1 MMLRGYRGGDA
12 RLLSGPW
19 LAGELLGLPVRGR
32 PPLAEEAT
40 VEPPRDGSVELCIA
54 PGAAFVRYSE
64 LDWTARRARL
74 EIGIRPEAVDATA
87 MLLKTAVAHGFHVLN
102 LHRLYGW
109 VTPAADPPLPVLAGA
124 GFQREASV
132 PSGNWLDGAAV
143 ERQIWGAV
151 RRD

>member
-19 LAGELLGLPVRGR
+19 TAGELLGLPVHGR
-32 PPLAEEAT
+32 PPMLEDAA
-40 VEPPRDGSVELCIA
+40 VEPPRDATVELCIA
-54 PGAAFVRYSE
+54 PGAAFVRFSE

-74 EIGIRPEAVDATA
+74 EIGMRPEAVDAVA

-109 VTPAADPPLPVLAGA
+109 VTPAADPPLAVLGDA
-124 GFQREASV
+124 GFQREAAV
-132 PSGNWLDGAAV
+132 PSGNWFDGAAV